1 LVGCARRARGSICA
15 GTLSFH
21 FTSSILCHKRCSI
34 IRHKTPSI
42 TTPVIIKSFAT
53 KRLSITTPVIIN
65 IEQNAS
71 ASQQIIVFRCQSAVP
86 EGAPHQQPFPEFAP
100 RNYEEHCTGRPS
112 RQDCAIGRHARQGQT
127 FQDCAI
133 GRHARQEQTSGSVPR
148 QARQGQTFGSAP
160 RQFQSHG
167 SSSRQGHGS
176 SLRQDRTGPGCEW
189 RRLITRGPG

>member
-1 LVGCARRARGSICA
+1 LPRKVQHHSPQNASASQ
-15 GTLSFH
+15 H
-21 FTSSILCHKRCSI
+21 QSSSTHLPQNASALQLQSSSNHLPQ
-34 IRHKTPSI
+34 TP
-42 TTPVIIKSFAT
+42 
-53 KRLSITTPVIIN
+53 SITTPVIIN